1 MRLSLSLVKVNFL
14 LRMFQAERKSVDLKK
29 IYVIF
34 QQLPN
39 KQKNVVKSEKKP
51 ELMPWLHHLILVIQ
65 TRNSYPHNIFC
76 LYLLK
81 EANPSV
87 CNKFRQT
94 PTSPKLFPFSW
105 HYFDELFSPLFLFSE
120 DDKVGTLDVLLS
132 SAYCRSQ
139 RFLSKQLA
147 QLRPELTMSMFS
159 GKLKL
164 VFFFLRIAQETN

>member
-1 MRLSLSLVKVNFL
+1 MLLV
-14 LRMFQAERKSVDLKK
+14 
-29 IYVIF
+29 
-34 QQLPN
+34 P
-39 KQKNVVKSEKKP
+39 
-51 ELMPWLHHLILVIQ
+51 
-65 TRNSYPHNIFC
+65 
-76 LYLLK
+76 LK

-94 PTSPKLFPFSW
+94 PTPPKLFPFSW
-105 HYFDELFSPLFLFSE
+105 HCFDELFSPLFLFSE

-164 VFFFLRIAQETN
+164 VFFFSEPHKRRTNENVLLLHLMVFHCRNHTSLSNSSGGCTYVIAAMPATMAAQHGTCGNHSTPRHSAVVYNGMSTISNI